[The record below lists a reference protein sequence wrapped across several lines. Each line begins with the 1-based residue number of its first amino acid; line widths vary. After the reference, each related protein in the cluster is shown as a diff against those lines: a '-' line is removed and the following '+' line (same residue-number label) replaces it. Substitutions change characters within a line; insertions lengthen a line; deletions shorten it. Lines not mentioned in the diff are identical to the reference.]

1 MVGSTTY
8 RMERFAPGIFVVLWS
23 TGFIVARYGTR
34 DAGPLTFLTLRMFF
48 AAVVL
53 MLFAKF
59 TKTMRLNRQHIGVAA
74 IVGVLMHGLYLGGV
88 FVAADHGLPSG
99 LIALIAGLHPL
110 ITAVASRL
118 ILAEP
123 LSKIQRRGIA
133 LGVIGVGVVVVEK
146 MQSSSSVKITGI
158 SLIAMALAIS
168 GMAAG
173 TLLQRAKGTDIP
185 LVAGTAVQYVSAGVV
200 LCFGAVVNEHWQ
212 FHSTAQSWLSLA
224 WAVGVL
230 SIVAVLVMLYMLNR
244 QAAAKVSSLFFLT
257 PALSAIES
265 AVLFGERLGAFAVV
279 GLLVA
284 LVGVRLTTRA
294 T

>member
-1 MVGSTTY
+1 MVGHTTHPA
-8 RMERFAPGIFVVLWS
+8 ERFAPGIFVVLWS

-48 AAVVL
+48 AAAAL
-53 MLFAKF
+53 MLFAQF
-59 TKTMRLNRQHIGVAA
+59 TKTIRLSRQHIGVAA
-74 IVGVLMHGLYLGGV
+74 IVGVLMHALYLGGV

-99 LIALIAGLHPL
+99 LIALIAGLHPV

-118 ILAEP
+118 ILAEA
-123 LSKIQRRGIA
+123 LSKMQRRGIA
-133 LGVIGVGVVVVEK
+133 LGVVGVCVVVIEK
-146 MQSSSSVKITGI
+146 MQSSSSVKISGVG
-158 SLIAMALAIS
+158 LIAMALAIT

-173 TLLQRAKGTDIP
+173 TLVQRAKGTNIP
-185 LVAGTAVQYVSAGVV
+185 LLAGTAVQYVSAGVV
-200 LCFGAVVNEHWQ
+200 LCIGAICNEHWQ
-212 FHSTAQSWLSLA
+212 FTSTARSWLSLA

-230 SIVAVLVMLYMLNR
+230 SIVAVLLMLYMLNR

-265 AVLFGERLGAFAVV
+265 AILFGERLGALAII

-284 LVGVRLTTRA
+284 LVGVRMTTRA
-294 T
+294 A